1 MTEVGIPAR
10 PGVRI
15 APTAD
20 VDPSAEIGSGCVIW
34 QGATVREHARLG
46 RDCIIGRGAYLD
58 DRVVL
63 GDRVKVQNLAL
74 VYAPAVLEDDAFIGP
89 AVVLTNDRYPRS
101 VSPDGTLKRADDWL
115 AEGIVVRAGAAVG
128 ARAVVVAGVTI
139 GRYALVGAGA
149 VVTRDVADFALVRG
163 VPARPA
169 GWVGRAGV
177 PLVRDGSV
185 WRCPRTGETYAEE
198 AGSLSETGEATVRRS

>member
-1 MTEVGIPAR
+1 MHTEHGS
-10 PGVRI
+10 VRI
-15 APTAD
+15 AATAD
-20 VDPSAEIGSGCVIW
+20 VDPTAKIGAGSAIW

-46 RDCIIGRGAYLD
+46 RDCIVGRGAYLD

-74 VYAPAVLEDDAFIGP
+74 VYAPAVLEDGVFIGP

-115 AEGIVVRAGAAVG
+115 AEGIVVREGAAVG

-139 GRYALVGAGA
+139 GRYALVAAGA
-149 VVTRDVADFALVRG
+149 VVSRDVPDFALVRG
-163 VPARPA
+163 VPARQA

-177 PLVRDGSV
+177 PLVRDDPV
-185 WRCPRTGETYAEE
+185 WRCPQTGETYVEEDGTLRE
-198 AGSLSETGEATVRRS
+198 AGETRVRRS